1 MKVLYISGDDYS
13 SLKFEQKYTGTK
25 VSDIIS
31 NLSEYMCEEDQ
42 EDEYGDPEYWELSIE
57 EVGEISDE
65 FLNFVRTRVQDYDD
79 SKHKNFWTEN
89 ETITA

>member
-13 SLKFEQKYTGTK
+13 SLKFEQKYSGTK
-25 VSDIIS
+25 VAEIIA
-31 NLSEYMCEEDQ
+31 NLSEYESTEDQ
-42 EDEYGDPEYWELSIE
+42 EDDYGDTEYWELSVE
-57 EVGEISDE
+57 EVGEVSEE

-79 SKHKNFWTEN
+79 SKHRNFWTET